1 MYEEF
6 RMLSFINNIK
16 IQTPNDSALRP
27 LSAEERE
34 LIMPL
39 FFRKSKKQFDF
50 EDIAKKLAPKKHYG
64 FYKKVLMQKC
74 HIFSITL
81 WIHLFLVVL

>member
-16 IQTPNDSALRP
+16 IQTPNDDVLRP
-27 LSAEERE
+27 LSPEERA

-39 FFRKSKKQFDF
+39 FFRKSKKLFDF
-50 EDIAKKLAPKKHYG
+50 EDIAKNWHPKT
-64 FYKKVLMQKC
+64 
-74 HIFSITL
+74 I
-81 WIHLFLVVL
+81 WILQEEF

>member
-1 MYEEF
+1 MIKPVSYTHLPMYEEF

-34 LIMPL
+34 LITV
-39 FFRKSKKQFDF
+39 S
-50 EDIAKKLAPKKHYG
+50 Y
-64 FYKKVLMQKC
+64 
-74 HIFSITL
+74 T
-81 WIHLFLVVL
+81 HLTQ